1 MHNQLNNKRLT
12 MDNKNV
18 FFDKNGVLNLDEAV
32 MDIDSFKTIMADGI
46 VTDEELKSQSD
57 RVIGILHDMEKR
69 YSPEQLKEIKQL
81 LAETAVLY
89 AIYNYHSIQSVK

>member
-1 MHNQLNNKRLT
+1 

-46 VTDEELKSQSD
+46 VTDEELKAQSD

-81 LAETAVLY
+81 LAEVSVLY

>member
-1 MHNQLNNKRLT
+1 
-12 MDNKNV
+12 MDNKNI

-46 VTDEELKSQSD
+46 VTDEELKAQSD
-57 RVIGILHDMEKR
+57 RVIGILHDMEKK

>member
-1 MHNQLNNKRLT
+1 

-46 VTDEELKSQSD
+46 VTDEEQKAQSD

>member
-1 MHNQLNNKRLT
+1 

-32 MDIDSFKTIMADGI
+32 MDIDSFRTIMADGI
-46 VTDEELKSQSD
+46 VTDEELKAQSD

-81 LAETAVLY
+81 LAETSVLY

>member
-1 MHNQLNNKRLT
+1 

-46 VTDEELKSQSD
+46 VTDEELKAQSD

-69 YSPEQLKEIKQL
+69 YSPEQLKEIRQL

>member
-1 MHNQLNNKRLT
+1 

-46 VTDEELKSQSD
+46 VTDEELKAQSD

-69 YSPEQLKEIKQL
+69 YSPEQLKEIRQL
-81 LAETAVLY
+81 LAEASVLY

>member
-1 MHNQLNNKRLT
+1 

-46 VTDEELKSQSD
+46 VTDEELKAQSD

-81 LAETAVLY
+81 FAETAVLY

>member
-1 MHNQLNNKRLT
+1 

-46 VTDEELKSQSD
+46 VTDEELKAQSD

-69 YSPEQLKEIKQL
+69 YSPKQLKEIRQL
-81 LAETAVLY
+81 LAETSVLY

>member
-1 MHNQLNNKRLT
+1 
-12 MDNKNV
+12 MDNQNV

-32 MDIDSFKTIMADGI
+32 MNIDSFKTIMADGI
-46 VTDEELKSQSD
+46 VTDEELKAQSD

>member
-1 MHNQLNNKRLT
+1 

-46 VTDEELKSQSD
+46 VTDEELKAQSD

-81 LAETAVLY
+81 LAEASVLY

>member
-1 MHNQLNNKRLT
+1 

-32 MDIDSFKTIMADGI
+32 MNIDSFKTIMADGI

-89 AIYNYHSIQSVK
+89 AIYNYHSIQSVKRSEERR

>member
-1 MHNQLNNKRLT
+1 
-12 MDNKNV
+12 MDNKHV

-46 VTDEELKSQSD
+46 VTDEELKAQSD

>member
-1 MHNQLNNKRLT
+1 
-12 MDNKNV
+12 MDNRNV

-46 VTDEELKSQSD
+46 VTDEELKAQSD

-69 YSPEQLKEIKQL
+69 YSPEQLKEIRQL

-89 AIYNYHSIQSVK
+89 TI

>member
-1 MHNQLNNKRLT
+1 

-46 VTDEELKSQSD
+46 VTDEELKAQSD
-57 RVIGILHDMEKR
+57 RVIGILHDMEKK

>member
-1 MHNQLNNKRLT
+1 

-46 VTDEELKSQSD
+46 VTDEELKAPSD

-69 YSPEQLKEIKQL
+69 YSPEQLNEIKQL

>member
-1 MHNQLNNKRLT
+1 M
-12 MDNKNV
+12 

-32 MDIDSFKTIMADGI
+32 MNIDSFKTIMADGI
-46 VTDEELKSQSD
+46 VTDEELKAQSD
-57 RVIGILHDMEKR
+57 RVIGILHDMEKK

-81 LAETAVLY
+81 LAETSVLY

>member
-1 MHNQLNNKRLT
+1 M
-12 MDNKNV
+12 

-32 MDIDSFKTIMADGI
+32 MNIDSFKTIMADGI
-46 VTDEELKSQSD
+46 VTDEELKAQSD

-81 LAETAVLY
+81 LAETSVLY

>member
-1 MHNQLNNKRLT
+1 

-46 VTDEELKSQSD
+46 VTDEELKAQSD
-57 RVIGILHDMEKR
+57 HVIGILHDMEKR

>member
-1 MHNQLNNKRLT
+1 

-18 FFDKNGVLNLDEAV
+18 FSDKNGVLNLDEAV

-46 VTDEELKSQSD
+46 VTDEELKAQSD

>member
-1 MHNQLNNKRLT
+1 

-32 MDIDSFKTIMADGI
+32 MDIDSFKTIIADGI
-46 VTDEELKSQSD
+46 VTDEELKAQSD

>member
-1 MHNQLNNKRLT
+1 

-46 VTDEELKSQSD
+46 VTDEELKAQSD

>member
-1 MHNQLNNKRLT
+1 

-46 VTDEELKSQSD
+46 VTDEELKAQSD

-69 YSPEQLKEIKQL
+69 YSPERLKEIKQL

>member
-1 MHNQLNNKRLT
+1 

-46 VTDEELKSQSD
+46 VTDEELKAQSD
-57 RVIGILHDMEKR
+57 RVIGILHDMEKM

>member
-1 MHNQLNNKRLT
+1 

-18 FFDKNGVLNLDEAV
+18 FFDKNGVLNLDETV

-46 VTDEELKSQSD
+46 VTDEELKAQSD

>member
-1 MHNQLNNKRLT
+1 M
-12 MDNKNV
+12 

-46 VTDEELKSQSD
+46 VTDEELKAQSD

>member
-1 MHNQLNNKRLT
+1 

-46 VTDEELKSQSD
+46 VTDEELKAQSD

-69 YSPEQLKEIKQL
+69 FSPEQLKEIRQL

>member
-1 MHNQLNNKRLT
+1 
-12 MDNKNV
+12 MDDKNV

-32 MDIDSFKTIMADGI
+32 MNIDSFKTIMADGI
-46 VTDEELKSQSD
+46 VTDEELKAQSD
-57 RVIGILHDMEKR
+57 RVIGILHDMEKK

>member
-1 MHNQLNNKRLT
+1 

-46 VTDEELKSQSD
+46 VTDEELKAQSD

-69 YSPEQLKEIKQL
+69 YSPEQLKEIRQL
-81 LAETAVLY
+81 LAETSVLY

>member
-1 MHNQLNNKRLT
+1 M
-12 MDNKNV
+12 

-32 MDIDSFKTIMADGI
+32 MNIDSFKTIMADGI
-46 VTDEELKSQSD
+46 VTDEELKAQSD
-57 RVIGILHDMEKR
+57 RVIGILHDMEKK

-81 LAETAVLY
+81 LAEASVLY

>member
-1 MHNQLNNKRLT
+1 

-46 VTDEELKSQSD
+46 VTDEELKAQSD

-69 YSPEQLKEIKQL
+69 YSSEQLNEIKQL

>member
-1 MHNQLNNKRLT
+1 

-81 LAETAVLY
+81 LAETSVLY

>member
-1 MHNQLNNKRLT
+1 

-32 MDIDSFKTIMADGI
+32 MDIDSFTTIMADGI
-46 VTDEELKSQSD
+46 VTDEELKAQSD

>member
-1 MHNQLNNKRLT
+1 

-32 MDIDSFKTIMADGI
+32 MNIDSFKTIMADGI
-46 VTDEELKSQSD
+46 VTDEELKAQSD
-57 RVIGILHDMEKR
+57 RVIGILHDMEKK

-81 LAETAVLY
+81 LAEASVLY

>member
-1 MHNQLNNKRLT
+1 

-32 MDIDSFKTIMADGI
+32 MNINSFKTIMADGT
-46 VTDEELKSQSD
+46 VTDEELKAQSD

>member
-1 MHNQLNNKRLT
+1 
-12 MDNKNV
+12 MDNRNV

-32 MDIDSFKTIMADGI
+32 MNIDSFKTIMADGT
-46 VTDEELKSQSD
+46 VTDEELKAQSD
-57 RVIGILHDMEKR
+57 RVIGILHDMEKK

>member
-1 MHNQLNNKRLT
+1 

-46 VTDEELKSQSD
+46 VTDEELKTQSD

>member
-1 MHNQLNNKRLT
+1 

-69 YSPEQLKEIKQL
+69 YSPEQLNEIKQL